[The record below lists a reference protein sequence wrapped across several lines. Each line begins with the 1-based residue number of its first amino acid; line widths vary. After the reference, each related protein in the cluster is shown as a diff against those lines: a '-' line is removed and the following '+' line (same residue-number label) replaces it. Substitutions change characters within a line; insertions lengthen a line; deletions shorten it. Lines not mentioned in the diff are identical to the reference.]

1 MPPST
6 TLNSLGARAR
16 LDDQHSYYR
25 LAHLAE
31 TGLAPGLDRMPFSI
45 KILLEA
51 LLRNVDGYLVTED
64 DVKRLA
70 AWNAKSPDPRELPFL
85 PARVVM
91 QDFTGVP
98 CVVDLAAM
106 RDAVIQLGG
115 DPKRINPLV
124 MVDLVIDHSVQ

>member
-1 MPPST
+1 MPS
-6 TLNSLGARAR
+6 TLNSLGARAQ
-16 LDDQHSYYR
+16 LDAQHPYYR
-25 LAHLAE
+25 LNRLSE
-31 TGLAPGLDRMPFSI
+31 LGLAPGLARLPFSI

-70 AWNAKSPDPRELPFL
+70 AWQAARPDPRELPFM
-85 PARVVM
+85 PACVIM

-106 RDAVIQLGG
+106 RDAVRQLGG
-115 DPKRINPLV
+115 DPNRVNPLA
-124 MVDLVIDHSVQ
+124 MVDLVF

>member
-1 MPPST
+1 MPT
-6 TLNSLGARAR
+6 TRPINPMGARAA
-16 LDDQHSYYR
+16 LDPQHQYYR
-25 LAHLAE
+25 LARLSE
-31 TGLAPGLDRMPFSI
+31 LGLAPNLDRLPFSI

-51 LLRNVDGYLVTED
+51 LLRNVDGYLVTEA
-64 DVKRLA
+64 DVRRLA
-70 AWNAKSPDPRELPFL
+70 AWNAKAPEAVELPFL
-85 PARVVM
+85 PARVIM

-106 RDAVIQLGG
+106 RDAVRALGG